1 MSSRREEKKH
11 RTRRDLASAAVALLL
26 TEGQEAAT
34 VPAITA
40 RAGVSTRT
48 FHNYFTSREDA
59 HLFFLEETVND
70 WAGLVAEAPPEESPF
85 EVLRRIITD
94 VYARPADDLTAPPNL
109 VTVGEH
115 VVANLGAEGRRRAG
129 RVFDDLRDALV
140 ERSGGTLTP
149 FRALTLINVCL
160 AASGAVLETARRE
173 QLPAGEHLG
182 GLLDEA
188 FDFLARGCR

>member
-26 TEGQEAAT
+26 AEGQEAAT

-85 EVLRRIITD
+85 AVLRRIITD

-140 ERSGGTLTP
+140 EHSGGTLTP

-173 QLPAGEHLG
+173 ELPAGEHLG